1 MNWLTV
7 KKHPFL
13 YGNGSFSFYVDL
25 FFPRR
30 QDLIGG
36 NNGCLIRNRNCLS
49 FYCGGP
55 CSWSFIVVV
64 HLPDLLLWWSMFLIF
79 YCGGPCSWSFIVV
92 VHVPDLFLVFCV
104 VNFSWL
110 SSFCVLCCLCLWI
123 VHSRLPLRFSVL
135 CFVCLRFVSCV
146 QCSMCLWIVHS
157 WLSFRFSLT
166 FIYRSSFYPF
176 RSSVIKCNCVFYF

>member
-79 YCGGPCSWSFIVV
+79 YCGGPCSWSFLSFLCCE
-92 VHVPDLFLVFCV
+92 LFLIIFVLCLVLPVSLDCPFSIASSVFCV
-104 VNFSWL
+104 VFCL
-110 SSFCVLCCLCLWI
+110 SSFCVLCSMFHVSLDCPFLII
-123 VHSRLPLRFSVL
+123 VSVFFNVYLSFIVLPL
-135 CFVCLRFVSCV
+135 
-146 QCSMCLWIVHS
+146 
-157 WLSFRFSLT
+157 
-166 FIYRSSFYPF
+166 
-176 RSSVIKCNCVFYF
+176 